1 MSDVDVLKADL
12 NWIRKSMEKQ
22 EANQAEI
29 FSRLR
34 QIEADLESIK
44 ATQKPP
50 VNGWALVG
58 VIISVIAG
66 ILLIL
71 DRIYVNQ

>member
-12 NWIRKSMEKQ
+12 SWIRKSMEKQ

-34 QIEADLESIK
+34 QIESDLESIK

-50 VNGWALVG
+50 INGWALVG
-58 VIISVIAG
+58 VIVSVIVG
-66 ILLIL
+66 ILLVL

>member
-12 NWIRKSMEKQ
+12 SWIRKSMEKQ

-34 QIEADLESIK
+34 QIEADLESIR
-44 ATQKPP
+44 ASQKPP
-50 VNGWALVG
+50 ISNWALVG
-58 VIISVIAG
+58 IIVSVIGG
-66 ILLIL
+66 ILLVL